1 MLRFAYI
8 QILLSVLF
16 IPMRADNRLDFFE
29 NRIRPVL
36 VENCYECHNSI
47 KQAKSGLV
55 LDYKGGLLKGGDRG
69 SVLSLEN
76 PKGSL
81 ILKVMGHQI
90 RSLKMPKGGPKLS
103 PEVIKDLSLGPF
115 NIPELEDS
123 EFFMVDLDTGEEIK
137 DVGSFDEL
145 KENVEEKLPGVE
157 MAFDEELIENKKEKV
172 DEVSEN
178 VISKGLDL
186 DLDLEFLNEDHE
198 KSSEK

>member
-1 MLRFAYI
+1 MLRFAFI

-69 SVLSLEN
+69 SILSLEN

-81 ILKVMGHQI
+81 ILKAMGHQI

-103 PEVIKDLSLGPF
+103 PEVIKDF
-115 NIPELEDS
+115 
-123 EFFMVDLDTGEEIK
+123 
-137 DVGSFDEL
+137 
-145 KENVEEKLPGVE
+145 EK
-157 MAFDEELIENKKEKV
+157 
-172 DEVSEN
+172 
-178 VISKGLDL
+178 
-186 DLDLEFLNEDHE
+186 
-198 KSSEK
+198 